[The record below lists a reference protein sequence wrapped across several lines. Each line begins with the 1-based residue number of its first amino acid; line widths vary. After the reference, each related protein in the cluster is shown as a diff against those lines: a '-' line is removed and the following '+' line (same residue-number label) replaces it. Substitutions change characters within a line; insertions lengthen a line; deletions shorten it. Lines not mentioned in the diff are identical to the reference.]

1 MRQMLIFSVFRKV
14 RCRKDSLI
22 LSCQDTI
29 STGIMQMLDAIQAQE
44 DKTQEKLKEKQGVV
58 VRGKKNW

>member
-1 MRQMLIFSVFRKV
+1 MI
-14 RCRKDSLI
+14 SLPFFAESSI
-22 LSCQDTI
+22 SSRPSRMPSALSRE
-29 STGIMQMLDAIQAQE
+29 SKRQE